1 MEDGLGAR
9 QPHALARRLAAR
21 HDDVRRQ
28 PRRREQRAHEAE
40 GALGVGAYFTP
51 IHSKADQY
59 AKESGGQTIAA
70 YLDINK
76 PLVIHASQYEHPCVQ
91 ALVLLGVSE
100 EKASKL
106 VERVEEKYGYLGS
119 EIKNLAMKQGYD
131 GIFEYFNNVLTEIV
145 VWNAA
150 QVKPITEQDKM

>member
-1 MEDGLGAR
+1 MKLSRLLLEGPGHSFGPAYHGGTWDGKKPIRVNGK
-9 QPHALARRLAAR
+9 
-21 HDDVRRQ
+21 
-28 PRRREQRAHEAE
+28 

-131 GIFEYFNNVLTEIV
+131 GIFEYFNNNLTEIV